1 MTAFRRLKAPRSVPD
16 KLWLG
21 RGAFVC
27 LGGGRKACVKWQRRI
42 FSAACENGGSLFSF
56 LIIETEEA
64 EDR

>member
-1 MTAFRRLKAPRSVPD
+1 MTAFRRLKPRAPVPD
-16 KLWLG
+16 KLWPDAGLLAFG
-21 RGAFVC
+21 R
-27 LGGGRKACVKWQRRI
+27 GRKACVKWQRGI